1 MSSCFRWKNGRSRVA
16 QRDDVAAVLF
26 EISSR
31 PDADGLALDL
41 VGGEEPIR
49 DQLDAF
55 ISRRESDFE
64 P

>member
-1 MSSCFRWKNGRSRVA
+1 MRYGRSNIE
-16 QRDDVAAVLF
+16 QRDDVASVLF
-26 EISSR
+26 ELASR

-55 ISRRESDFE
+55 ISKGESDFV